1 VTYVTEQRVIE
12 QKSYGCAFC
21 VNDRIVDQ
29 DKIQLPPLLM
39 RAVNFIFFW
48 EKVEL
53 VVHGMHGGNVIWLCG
68 MG

>member
-1 VTYVTEQRVIE
+1 MN
-12 QKSYGCAFC
+12 A
-21 VNDRIVDQ
+21 RIADQ

-39 RAVNFIFFW
+39 RAADLIFFW
-48 EKVEL
+48 EKVKL